1 MSRLEI
7 ACVANESPLSGK
19 LESVSPAG
27 WLGVLVGWV
36 PDEVSQ
42 GSWSLGHSGLGL
54 GHQVES

>member
-1 MSRLEI
+1 M
-7 ACVANESPLSGK
+7 SGK
-19 LESVSPAG
+19 LDSVNPAVG
-27 WLGVLVGWV
+27 LGVLVGWV